1 MFVQIIDARTTMPLE
16 ELQAHDDEWERA
28 TEGRRTIRRSLLL
41 QDRSDPSHVLIV
53 AFFDDADSAKVNSD
67 LPETDTLARTMM
79 AQAVGEPSFTDFDL
93 KDERT
98 Y

>member
-1 MFVQIIDARTTMPLE
+1 MFVQIIDARLRGSVE
-16 ELQAHDDEWERA
+16 ELQSLDDEWERA

-53 AFFDDADSAKVNSD
+53 AFFDDAESARVNSE
-67 LPETDTLARTMM
+67 LPETDTLAKTMM
-79 AQAVGEPSFTDFDL
+79 EQASGAPTFTDFDL
-93 KDERT
+93 KDERN

>member
-1 MFVQIIDARTTMPLE
+1 MFVQIIDARITGSVQEIKAL
-16 ELQAHDDEWERA
+16 DDEWEQA

-53 AFFDDADSAKVNSD
+53 AFFDDADAAAVNSN
-67 LPETDTLARTMM
+67 LPETDALATTMM
-79 AQAVGEPSFTDFDL
+79 AKAIGEPTFTDFDL
-93 KDERT
+93 QDERT